1 VDVMMEEDR
10 FIDNVRDIDPP
21 PATPRE
27 EMWARIQQQRAA
39 TRPEPV
45 GPIVPVIELKPRTRN
60 YAWVQWT
67 AALAAMLVVGI
78 GIGRLTVLRQT
89 EVTQQAPVATA
100 PAGDATSP
108 YRLAATQHLLR
119 AEDLLNALVIE
130 ANSRPVG
137 EMQTW
142 ARELRT
148 ETRMLLGSP
157 AAEEP
162 VMRGL
167 LEDIELLL
175 SQIAAIPSDRVNEEV
190 QLIQE
195 GINEG
200 GVLLR
205 VRAATAT
212 RPVVGT

>member
-1 VDVMMEEDR
+1 MMEDDR
-10 FIDNVRDIDPP
+10 FIDYVRDIDPP
-21 PATPRE
+21 PAVPRE
-27 EMWARIQQQRAA
+27 EMWARIQQQRVASRVEAA
-39 TRPEPV
+39 PA
-45 GPIVPVIELKPRTRN
+45 VIELKPRARR
-60 YAWVQWT
+60 YVLVQWT
-67 AALAAMLVVGI
+67 AALAAMLVIGI
-78 GIGRLTVLRQT
+78 GIGRLTALRDT
-89 EVTQQAPVATA
+89 EVTA
-100 PAGDATSP
+100 PAETTQANLTDETSP

-119 AEDLLNALVIE
+119 AENLLTAIVIE
-130 ANSRPVG
+130 ANSRPVS

-157 AAEEP
+157 VADDP

-175 SQIAAIPSDRVNEEV
+175 SQIAMIPSDRAHEEV

-200 GVLLR
+200 DVLLR

>member
-1 VDVMMEEDR
+1 MMEDDR
-10 FIDNVRDIDPP
+10 FIDYVRDIDPP

-27 EMWARIQQQRAA
+27 DMWARIQQQRTV
-39 TRPEPV
+39 TRAPV
-45 GPIVPVIELKPRTRN
+45 ANVIELKPRTRR
-60 YAWVQWT
+60 YVWAQWT
-67 AALAAMLVVGI
+67 AALAAMLVIGI
-78 GIGRLTVLRQT
+78 GIGRLSVLRQT
-89 EVTQQAPVATA
+89 EVTA
-100 PAGDATSP
+100 PAQTAQTDAAETSP
-108 YRLAATQHLLR
+108 YRLATTQHLLR
-119 AEDLLNALVIE
+119 AENLLTAIVIE
-130 ANSRPVG
+130 ANSRPVS

-157 AAEEP
+157 AADDP
-162 VMRGL
+162 VTRGL

-175 SQIAAIPSDRVNEEV
+175 SRIAMIPSDRANEEV

-195 GINEG
+195 GINQG
-200 GVLLR
+200 DVLLR